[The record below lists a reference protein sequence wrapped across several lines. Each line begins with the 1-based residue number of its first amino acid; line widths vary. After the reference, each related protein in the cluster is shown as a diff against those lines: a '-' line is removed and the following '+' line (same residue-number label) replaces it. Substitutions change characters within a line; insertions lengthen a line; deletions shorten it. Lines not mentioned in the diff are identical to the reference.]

1 MATGHKE
8 MKTPMELAMTKGK
21 SKALTVLGQYTKVNT
36 FWDFACFFAFY
47 LHSDGPGVNA
57 KGLVALKQYV
67 YSSEYFW
74 NFFYL

>member
-21 SKALTVLGQYTKVNT
+21 AKALTVLGQYTQVNS
-36 FWDFACFFAFY
+36 FGILFVFCIF

-74 NFFYL
+74 NFFFL